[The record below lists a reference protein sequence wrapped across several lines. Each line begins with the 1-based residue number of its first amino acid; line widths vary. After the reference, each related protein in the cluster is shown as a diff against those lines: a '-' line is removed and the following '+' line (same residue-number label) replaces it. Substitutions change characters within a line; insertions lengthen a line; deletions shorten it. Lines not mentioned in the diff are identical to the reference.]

1 MGEICPRKAERMSFI
16 ERLDRAR
23 SRYAFLL
30 WDLDGTLV
38 DLNVDWPAVRRE
50 LSERLMLEEEL
61 PLTELFA
68 IARSRGRL
76 DEAFALVAS
85 RECQALGSVAVP
97 IPSTLAVLRAEAGR
111 SAIVTNNMS
120 RLVRAF
126 LGAQLLPDLPFVAR
140 DMVQRPKPDTEG
152 VERLR
157 PLWADATAILIGDG
171 DHDAELARRAGLGF
185 LRAGRA

>member
-1 MGEICPRKAERMSFI
+1 MSFH
-16 ERLDRAR
+16 ERLANAR

-50 LSERLMLEEEL
+50 LSGMLVLEEER
-61 PLTELFA
+61 PLTELLA
-68 IARSRGRL
+68 IARSRGRGE
-76 DEAFALVAS
+76 EAFALVAS
-85 RECQALGSVAVP
+85 REVQALGSVAVP
-97 IPSTLAVLRAEAGR
+97 ITDTLAVLRAEAGR

-126 LGAQLLPDLPFVAR
+126 LRTQFLPGVPFVAQ

-152 VERLR
+152 IERLR
-157 PLWADATAILIGDG
+157 SRWGDGRAILIGDA
-171 DHDAELARRAGLGF
+171 DHDAELARRAGLDF
-185 LRAGRA
+185 LRVGRG